1 MNSGTGDAGSTRAGQ
16 NRVVVLHELRFGCLA
31 YHVKYLLNSYIYIII
46 YKGVEFC
53 VLLASDLRIGDLLV
67 AAHLSLVNCLST
79 ASFRWAGITGV
90 ILEGI

>member
-16 NRVVVLHELRFGCLA
+16 NRVVVLHDLRFGCLA
-31 YHVKYLLNSYIYIII
+31 YHVKHLLNLYIYIIYI
-46 YKGVEFC
+46 GVEFC
-53 VLLASDLRIGDLLV
+53 VLLASELRIGDLLV
-67 AAHLSLVNCLST
+67 ATHLSLVKCLST